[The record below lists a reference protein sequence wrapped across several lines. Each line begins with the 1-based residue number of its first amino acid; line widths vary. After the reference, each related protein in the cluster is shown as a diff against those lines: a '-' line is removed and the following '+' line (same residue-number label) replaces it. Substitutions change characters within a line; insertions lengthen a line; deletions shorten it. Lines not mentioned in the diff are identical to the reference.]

1 MAFVPSSLILANH
14 FLPLNEA
21 LGIHR
26 ALVQLEN
33 SKVKFKAFFEVA
45 ILTMFIALAGSSLL
59 NLLNPFVTK
68 LIALA
73 LILAMFSVVLV
84 FGFVYKQAYFS
95 SVHLK
100 AVKSFYLVH
109 QLLFIVLIL
118 LALFALVRHLYT

>member
-1 MAFVPSSLILANH
+1 M
-14 FLPLNEA
+14 
-21 LGIHR
+21 
-26 ALVQLEN
+26 QLEN
-33 SKVKFKAFFEVA
+33 SKVKFKAFFEAA

-95 SVHLK
+95 SVRLK

-109 QLLFIVLIL
+109 QLLFIALIL

>member
-1 MAFVPSSLILANH
+1 M
-14 FLPLNEA
+14 
-21 LGIHR
+21 
-26 ALVQLEN
+26 QLEN
-33 SKVKFKAFFEVA
+33 SKVKFKAFFETA
-45 ILTMFIALAGSSLL
+45 ILTMFIALVGSSLL

-95 SVHLK
+95 SVRLK

-109 QLLFIVLIL
+109 QLLFMVLIL